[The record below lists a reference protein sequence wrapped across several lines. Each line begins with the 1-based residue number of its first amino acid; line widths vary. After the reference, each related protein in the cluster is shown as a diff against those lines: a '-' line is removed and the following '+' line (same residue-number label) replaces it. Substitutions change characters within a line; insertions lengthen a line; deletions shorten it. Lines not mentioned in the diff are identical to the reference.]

1 MYTAIMSGTVKIGLI
16 GAGLFGESH
25 LQAYRAVRQANIA
38 AVFDIDQDRARQR
51 AKDFGIPRV
60 CSSMEEI
67 CSLPELDA
75 IDVVTPEDD
84 HVAPVLQAFASGKHV
99 FLEKPLATSV
109 ADCRRI
115 LDAANTSGRIFMV
128 GHLLRFETKYGII
141 HDELTAGKLGDV
153 VSMHARRNR
162 PKTLLPRYGRTHPA
176 IENSI
181 HDIDLMLWYA
191 KRPVTRVR
199 GYGRQTAGPR
209 HAETFWGVIE
219 FGPDGPLGIVETIW
233 LTPAEAGVP
242 LDDAFSLVGSKAVAR
257 LQLHPSP
264 LAFFRETGYDAPD
277 LSYDPRVRN
286 TAAGC
291 LRDQLAH
298 FCDCV
303 TDNRQSDILDPM
315 DAFRAVRVALAL
327 IESQSAGKD
336 IELTGWE

>member
-1 MYTAIMSGTVKIGLI
+1 MPTSVNIGLV

-25 LQAYRAVRQANIA
+25 LQAYRAVRQANVA
-38 AVFDIDQDRARQR
+38 AVYDVDMDRARQR
-51 AKDFGIPRV
+51 AKDFNIPRV
-60 CSSMEEI
+60 CSSLDEI
-67 CSLPELDA
+67 CSLPEVDA

-84 HVAPVLQAFASGKHV
+84 HVQPVLKALANGKHV
-99 FLEKPLATSV
+99 FLEKPLATSI
-109 ADCRRI
+109 ADCQTI
-115 LDAANTSGRIFMV
+115 IKAAKASGRTFMV

-141 HDELTAGKLGDV
+141 QDELQAGKLGDI

-191 KRPVTRVR
+191 QRPVTRVR
-199 GYGRQTAGPR
+199 GYGRQTAGPK

-219 FGPDGPLGIVETIW
+219 FGNDGPLGIVETIW
-233 LTPAEAGVP
+233 LTPLEAGVP

-264 LAFFRETGYDAPD
+264 LAFFRETGYEAPD

-286 TAAGC
+286 SAMGC
-291 LRDQLAH
+291 LRDQMAH

-303 TDNRQSDILDPM
+303 LENRQSDVLNPM

-327 IESQSAGKD
+327 MESQLSGKD
-336 IELTGWE
+336 VQLTDWE